1 MGKNLLIKNKFIIII
16 LIILSFINI
25 LNAKENK
32 TQDKI
37 KDRGFFGNI
46 LRDELS
52 IWGSPAKL
60 KTKDLVFWVP
70 VITTTAILIVND
82 ERIYRGF
89 KNYQKEHSWIDSVSP
104 QITKLG
110 DGTASVVISGLFYI
124 GGLAFNDKRAKET
137 ASLGFQVLI
146 HTGIMVQ
153 AGKHLF
159 GRTRPGATG
168 GVDHWSGISGFF
180 KRYNEG
186 FTHYD
191 SFPSGHTITVWGMAT
206 VIAEEY
212 KEKPLIPIISYTL
225 ATAAG
230 LSRVT
235 EDAHWLSD
243 VFVGAVLG
251 WTIGKF
257 IVRRRGRKW
266 QVTPFAS
273 TNSIGINLI
282 YSGF

>member
-1 MGKNLLIKNKFIIII
+1 MKIIPAIDLMEGEVVRLYKGDPDKKTVYSDNPLEIAKKWESAGADMIHLVDLDATLGSGSNFEALRSIAKSVNIPVQVAGGLRNEKII
-16 LIILSFINI
+16 ESALEF
-25 LNAKENK
+25 A
-32 TQDKI
+32 Q
-37 KDRGFFGNI
+37 R
-46 LRDELS
+46 
-52 IWGSPAKL
+52 
-60 KTKDLVFWVP
+60 
-70 VITTTAILIVND
+70 
-82 ERIYRGF
+82 
-89 KNYQKEHSWIDSVSP
+89 
-104 QITKLG
+104 
-110 DGTASVVISGLFYI
+110 VVIGT
-124 GGLAFNDKRAKET
+124 LAFNDKRAKET

-153 AGKHLF
+153 VGKHLF

>member
-1 MGKNLLIKNKFIIII
+1 MKKNKIII
-16 LIILSFINI
+16 LLLLVFSLNI
-25 LNAKENK
+25 FLYSKEEK
-32 TQDKI
+32 IEDK
-37 KDRGFFGNI
+37 GFWGNI
-46 LRDELS
+46 LKDELS
-52 IWGSPAKL
+52 IWSSPAKI
-60 KTKDLVFWVP
+60 KTKDLIFWVP
-70 VITTTAILIVND
+70 VITTTAILIAND
-82 ERIYRGF
+82 EQIYRGF
-89 KNYQKEHSWIDSVSP
+89 KDYQNKHGWVDSVSP

-124 GGLAFNDKRAKET
+124 GGLAFNDERAKET
-137 ASLGFQVLI
+137 ASLGLQVLI

-153 AGKHLF
+153 VGKHLT

-168 GVDHWSGISGFF
+168 GMDHWTGISGFF
-180 KRYNEG
+180 KRYDEG

-212 KEKPLIPIISYTL
+212 KDKPLIPIISYSL

-257 IVRRRGRKW
+257 IVKRRGRKW
-266 QVTPFAS
+266 QITPFAS
-273 TNSIGINLI
+273 TNSVGINLI
-282 YSGF
+282 YTGF

>member
-1 MGKNLLIKNKFIIII
+1 LKKNKIII
-16 LIILSFINI
+16 LLLLVFSLNI
-25 LNAKENK
+25 FLYSKEEK
-32 TQDKI
+32 IEDK
-37 KDRGFFGNI
+37 GFWGNI
-46 LRDELS
+46 LKDELS
-52 IWGSPAKL
+52 IWSSPAKI
-60 KTKDLVFWVP
+60 KTKDLIFWVP
-70 VITTTAILIVND
+70 VITTTAILIAND
-82 ERIYRGF
+82 EQIYRGF
-89 KNYQKEHSWIDSVSP
+89 KDYQNKHGWVDSVSP

-124 GGLAFNDKRAKET
+124 GGLAFNDERAKET
-137 ASLGFQVLI
+137 ASLGLQVLI

-153 AGKHLF
+153 VGKHLT

-168 GVDHWSGISGFF
+168 GMDHWTGISGFF
-180 KRYNEG
+180 KRYDEG

-212 KEKPLIPIISYTL
+212 KDKPLIPIISYSL

-257 IVRRRGRKW
+257 IVKRRGRKW
-266 QVTPFAS
+266 QITPFAS
-273 TNSIGINLI
+273 TNSVGINLI
-282 YSGF
+282 YTGF